1 MDLMEKVDLDNQMT
15 VLQGATMEEEEE
27 GARNTDDEVEQLSN
41 R

>member
-15 VLQGATMEEEEE
+15 VLQGVTMEED
-27 GARNTDDEVEQLSN
+27 GAQNINDEVQELTN